1 MTSPSRSPQK
11 PFTKRPVRWT
21 TRPGRFRS
29 ANARPWCSP
38 SARCVRFARPSVR
51 AVAVVTAAGSAERF
65 GGKKLLTPIDG
76 EPLLDHTIDAL
87 LDGGVAEVIVVVGKD
102 GRTEL
107 ERDVNAMLDPRVR
120 AVENPDPSR
129 GMFSSI
135 QEGVAQ
141 AQGDAILVM
150 PGDMPFVS
158 PDTVRAVIETFER
171 RPAIVSPRY
180 RGKRGH
186 PIALPPSLRD
196 EIRAADPRTTLHDVI
211 HRHTEMRVDV
221 EVEDQGIVRDVD
233 TAADLRAPGR

>member
-1 MTSPSRSPQK
+1 M
-11 PFTKRPVRWT
+11 
-21 TRPGRFRS
+21 
-29 ANARPWCSP
+29 
-38 SARCVRFARPSVR
+38 R

-102 GRTEL
+102 ARAEL

-158 PDTVRAVIETFER
+158 PDTVRAVIAAYAQK
-171 RPAIVSPRY
+171 PAIVSPRY

-186 PIALPPSLRD
+186 PVVLPLSLRD
-196 EIRAADPRTTLHDVI
+196 EIRTAKPGATLHDVI
-211 HRHTEMRVDV
+211 HAHSDMRVDV
-221 EVEDQGIVRDVD
+221 DVEDRGVVRDVD
-233 TAADLRAPGR
+233 RKEDLAAP

>member
-1 MTSPSRSPQK
+1 MR
-11 PFTKRPVRWT
+11 V
-21 TRPGRFRS
+21 
-29 ANARPWCSP
+29 
-38 SARCVRFARPSVR
+38 
-51 AVAVVTAAGSAERF
+51 VAVVTAAGSAERF

-87 LDGGVAEVIVVVGKD
+87 LEGGVAEVIVVVGRD
-102 GRTEL
+102 ARAEL

-141 AQGDAILVM
+141 AQGDAILVL

-158 PDTVRAVIETFER
+158 PETVRAVIAAYAR
-171 RPAIVSPRY
+171 KPAIISPRY

-186 PIALPPSLRD
+186 PVALPAALRD
-196 EIRAADPRTTLHDVI
+196 EIRAADPHATLHEVI
-211 HRHTEMRVDV
+211 RAHVDMRVDV
-221 EVEDQGIVRDVD
+221 DVDDRGIVRDVD
-233 TAADLRAPGR
+233 RQEDLAAPTE

>member
-1 MTSPSRSPQK
+1 MRT
-11 PFTKRPVRWT
+11 
-21 TRPGRFRS
+21 
-29 ANARPWCSP
+29 
-38 SARCVRFARPSVR
+38 
-51 AVAVVTAAGSAERF
+51 VAVVPAAGSAERF

-87 LDGGVAEVIVVVGKD
+87 LEGGAAEVIVVVGKD
-102 GRTEL
+102 GRAEL

-158 PDTVRAVIETFER
+158 SQTVRAVIAAYEQK
-171 RPAIVSPRY
+171 PAIVSPRY

-186 PIALPPSLRD
+186 PVALPMSLRD
-196 EIRAADPRTTLHDVI
+196 EIREAKPGSTLHDVI
-211 HRHTEMRVDV
+211 HGHTDMRIDVDV
-221 EVEDQGIVRDVD
+221 EDAGVIRDVD
-233 TAADLRAPGR
+233 RPEDLESKPR

>member
-1 MTSPSRSPQK
+1 M
-11 PFTKRPVRWT
+11 
-21 TRPGRFRS
+21 
-29 ANARPWCSP
+29 
-38 SARCVRFARPSVR
+38 R
-51 AVAVVTAAGSAERF
+51 AVAIVTAAGSAERF

-87 LDGGVAEVIVVVGKD
+87 LEGGVAEVIVVVGRD
-102 GRTEL
+102 GRAEL

-158 PDTVRAVIETFER
+158 PDTVRAVIAAYER
-171 RPAIVSPRY
+171 KPAIVSPRY
-180 RGKRGH
+180 HGKRGH
-186 PIALPPSLRD
+186 PVALPGSLRD
-196 EIRAADPRTTLHDVI
+196 EIRAADPRATLHDVI
-211 HRHTEMRVDV
+211 HAHMHMRVDV
-221 EVEDQGIVRDVD
+221 EVSDPGVVRDID
-233 TAADLRAPGR
+233 RPEDLAKS

>member
-1 MTSPSRSPQK
+1 M
-11 PFTKRPVRWT
+11 
-21 TRPGRFRS
+21 
-29 ANARPWCSP
+29 
-38 SARCVRFARPSVR
+38 R
-51 AVAVVTAAGSAERF
+51 AVAFVPGAGPGERL
-65 GGKKLLTPIDG
+65 GGKKLPPPTAG

-102 GRTEL
+102 GRADL

-158 PDTVRAVIETFER
+158 PETVRAIIAAYER
-171 RPAIVSPRY
+171 KPSIVSPRY
-180 RGKRGH
+180 RGKR
-186 PIALPPSLRD
+186 
-196 EIRAADPRTTLHDVI
+196 
-211 HRHTEMRVDV
+211 
-221 EVEDQGIVRDVD
+221 
-233 TAADLRAPGR
+233 